1 MNDSEI
7 NGICGMCGGEGV
19 NDLDT
24 LEDLDVD
31 GIKISK
37 RIQNKRDGRPLTGF
51 IWHYL
56 RQIESL

>member
-1 MNDSEI
+1 MNDSEM

-31 GIKISK
+31 GIRISK
-37 RIQNKRDGRPLTGF
+37 RIQNKRYWRPLTGF
-51 IWHYL
+51 I
-56 RQIESL
+56 